1 LGFSLLFFVFLFFYE
16 TCVCVSS
23 LASSEGGIIIN
34 QKKCGKP
41 GITTEREF
49 SPSKNEKNNHNE

>member
-1 LGFSLLFFVFLFFYE
+1 LFFVFLFFYE